1 MTSERRQ
8 ARAGRLASVAVAL
21 LAAGCA
27 TPDSVSGEHEYLDEI
42 TAATVTV
49 GSPTLVF
56 ARERP
61 ELAVHARDYLT
72 LVPVDVNR
80 AGTHSQYFYAYVWS
94 TLDKRGL
101 ADESTVAW
109 RFDLVADG
117 RRIALTPVAG
127 ELRDLGLGEPPLPA
141 PARSAQVLVAPTSRE
156 VQAFVAG
163 ARELR
168 AVATHGGG
176 AERFELWGR

>member
-1 MTSERRQ
+1 MTFEGWLVQ
-8 ARAGRLASVAVAL
+8 VCRLGVVAAVL
-21 LAAGCA
+21 LATGCA
-27 TPDSVSGEHEYLDEI
+27 TPESTSGEREYLDEF
-42 TAATVTV
+42 TAATITV
-49 GSPTLVF
+49 GSSVLVF

-80 AGTHSQYFYAYVWS
+80 SGTHVQYFYGYVWS

-101 ADESTVAW
+101 AEEATVVR

-127 ELRDLGLGEPPLPA
+127 ELRDIGLGEPPLPS
-141 PARSAQVLVAPTSRE
+141 PARR
-156 VQAFVAG
+156 AG
-163 ARELR
+163 AGC
-168 AVATHGGG
+168 TDQS
-176 AERFELWGR
+176 

>member
-1 MTSERRQ
+1 MTSERWL
-8 ARAGRLASVAVAL
+8 ARACRLAGFVTVL
-21 LAAGCA
+21 LGAGCA
-27 TPDSVSGEHEYLDEI
+27 TPESASGGHEYLDEI
-42 TAATVTV
+42 TAATITV

-61 ELAVHARDYLT
+61 ELAVYARDYLT

-80 AGTHSQYFYAYVWS
+80 SGTHSQYFYGYVWS

-101 ADESTVAW
+101 SEAAATAR

-127 ELRDLGLGEPPLPA
+127 ELCDLGLGEPPLPS
-141 PARSAQVLVAPTSRE
+141 PARSAQVLVAPTNRE

-163 ARELR
+163 ASELR
-168 AVATHGGG
+168 AVATHDGG
-176 AERFELWGR
+176 AERFELWR

>member
-1 MTSERRQ
+1 MTSERWLPC
-8 ARAGRLASVAVAL
+8 GRGVALALATL

-27 TPDSVSGEHEYLDEI
+27 TPESASGGREYLDEV
-42 TAATVTV
+42 TAATITV

-56 ARERP
+56 ARARP

-80 AGTHSQYFYAYVWS
+80 AGTHSQYFYGYVWS

-101 ADESTVAW
+101 AEEASDAR

-127 ELRDLGLGEPPLPA
+127 EPRDLGLGEPPLPS
-141 PARSAQVLVAPTSRE
+141 PARSALVLVAPTNRE
-156 VQAFVAG
+156 IQAFVAG
-163 ARELR
+163 ASVLR
-168 AVATHGGG
+168 AVATHDGG
-176 AERFELWGR
+176 AERFELWR

>member
-1 MTSERRQ
+1 MTSERWL
-8 ARAGRLASVAVAL
+8 ARVGRLAGVVAVL

-27 TPDSVSGEHEYLDEI
+27 TPESASGEREYLDEV
-42 TAATVTV
+42 TAATITV

-80 AGTHSQYFYAYVWS
+80 AGTHSQYFYGYVWS

-101 ADESTVAW
+101 AEEGAAAW

-117 RRIALTPVAG
+117 RRIALTPAAG
-127 ELRDLGLGEPPLPA
+127 EPRDVGLGEAPLPS
-141 PARSAQVLVAPTSRE
+141 PARSAQVLVAPTNRE
-156 VQAFVAG
+156 IQAFVAG
-163 ARELR
+163 ASELR
-168 AVATHGGG
+168 AVARHDGG
-176 AERFELWGR
+176 AERFELWR

>member
-1 MTSERRQ
+1 MTFEGWLVQ
-8 ARAGRLASVAVAL
+8 VCRLGVVAAVL
-21 LAAGCA
+21 LATGCA
-27 TPDSVSGEHEYLDEI
+27 TPESTSGEREYLDEF
-42 TAATVTV
+42 TAATITV
-49 GSPTLVF
+49 GSSVLVF

-80 AGTHSQYFYAYVWS
+80 SGTHVQYFYGYVWS

-101 ADESTVAW
+101 AEEATVVR

-127 ELRDLGLGEPPLPA
+127 ELRDIGLGEPPLPS

-163 ARELR
+163 ASELR
-168 AVATHGGG
+168 AVMTHEGG